1 MKANTVIWD
10 EYPEH
15 MEVALP
21 AKWMMVA
28 ENLLTES
35 QYKDWLFNS
44 MLYMGV
50 RGMHLTGDTEID
62 MILRAVYDE
71 DEEFFDRY
79 YNSLLRKKLP
89 VEDLLKVSNVWTK
102 EAQLS
107 AIK

>member
-10 EYPEH
+10 EYPEN

-28 ENLLTES
+28 ENLLTET
-35 QYKDWLFNS
+35 QYKDWLFYA
-44 MLYMGV
+44 MCYMGV
-50 RGMHLTGDTEID
+50 RGIHTTGDTEID

-71 DEEFFDRY
+71 DEEFFDKY
-79 YNSLLRKKLP
+79 YNSLLKKKLP
-89 VEDLLKVSNVWTK
+89 VEDLLKVTNVWTK

-107 AIK
+107 AVK